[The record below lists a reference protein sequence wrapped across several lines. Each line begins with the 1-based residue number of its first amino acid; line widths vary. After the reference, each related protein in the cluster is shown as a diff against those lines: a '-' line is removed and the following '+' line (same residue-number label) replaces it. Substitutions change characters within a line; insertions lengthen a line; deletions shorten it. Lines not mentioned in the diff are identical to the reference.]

1 MSTAIGAALPDL
13 LLSRLDAQRAEEPS
27 ESAVL
32 LSTSDEHG
40 FPHPAL
46 LSYGE
51 IDARGPS
58 MLNIGV
64 YAASVTATNL
74 RRDRRATLSFVD
86 EQGAWYVK
94 ATVAGDERPHQT
106 KAGVAVF
113 PLTVITVLT
122 DAVDTSR
129 EAPARIVSGIRF
141 RRGAPPE
148 AS

>member
-13 LLSRLDAQRAEEPS
+13 LLSRLDAQRPDEPS
-27 ESAVL
+27 DSAVL
-32 LSTSDEHG
+32 LSTTDEHG

-46 LSYGE
+46 LSYAE
-51 IDARGPS
+51 IDSRGPS
-58 MLNIGV
+58 MLDIGV

-74 RRDRRATLSFVD
+74 RRDGRVTLSFVD

-106 KAGVAVF
+106 KAGVVVF
-113 PLTVITVLT
+113 PLTVVTVLA

-129 EAPARIVSGIRF
+129 EAPARIMSGIRF
-141 RRGAPPE
+141 RRGVPPE